1 MPANINLIPLDNLVN
16 APLGIAS
23 LLTDPEAHNFYINEI
38 SACGDASVAKV
49 IGDNVQ
55 DFVAILRGLQKTFPA
70 LAGLID
76 VIIGLF
82 GVTGPSAQRI
92 EQDVGQN

>member
-1 MPANINLIPLDNLVN
+1 MAANIDLVPLDNLDN
-16 APLGIAS
+16 APLGIAG
-23 LLTDPEAHNFYINEI
+23 LLADPDAHNFYINEI
-38 SACGDASVAKV
+38 SACGNASVAKV

-55 DFVAILRGLQKTFPA
+55 GFVAILRGLQTTFPA

-82 GVTGPSAQRI
+82 GITGPIAQRI
-92 EQDVGQN
+92 IQEVD